1 MATCL
6 ALISGPSVDDSSMP
20 LPRVNSLIRLTSF
33 SVNSSRTELAT
44 WKRLAAVQASPPLRI
59 LARIAPSTA
68 ASTSA
73 SSNTMN
79 GALPPSSIE
88 VRSSLSADCLTRA
101 LPTPVDP
108 VKVSLRSRPS
118 LISASV
124 TGPGLLVGS
133 TDSTPFGRPASSIS
147 LASSSMVSGVSCA
160 GLTIIVQ
167 PAAKAGP
174 ILRVPMASGKFHGVI
189 A

>member
-1 MATCL
+1 M
-6 ALISGPSVDDSSMP
+6 
-20 LPRVNSLIRLTSF
+20 PRVNSLIRLTSF

-44 WKRLAAVQASPPLRI
+44 WNRLAAVQASPPLRI

-73 SSNTMN
+73 SSNTTN
-79 GALPPSSIE
+79 GALPPSSID

-101 LPTPVDP
+101 FPTPVDP

-147 LASSSMVSGVSCA
+147 LASSSMVSGVSWA

-167 PAAKAGP
+167 PAANAGP